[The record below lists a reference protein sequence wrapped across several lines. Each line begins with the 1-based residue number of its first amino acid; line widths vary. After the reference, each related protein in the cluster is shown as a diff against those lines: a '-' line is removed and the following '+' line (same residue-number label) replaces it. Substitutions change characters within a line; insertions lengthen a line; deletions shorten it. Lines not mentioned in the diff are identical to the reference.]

1 MHRTESES
9 LARDE
14 EYLLAEG
21 EAQLAATLALMT
33 GFGHGCC
40 EAHRPAIAC
49 KVADQLQGLSGDS
62 SFSPDMRAL
71 LQRLQRRWQAVSEAS
86 AAQRAPRAEAAA
98 ETRHPSVAH
107 ALWHAPLETLQ

>member
-40 EAHRPAIAC
+40 EAHRPAMAG
-49 KVADQLQGLSGDS
+49 KVAEQLDS
-62 SFSPDMRAL
+62 LASDGSFSPDMRAL
-71 LQRLQRRWQAVSEAS
+71 LQRLQQRWKAVSEAC
-86 AAQRAPRAEAAA
+86 AAQRARRAEAPA
-98 ETRHPSVAH
+98 ESAPLSSPR